1 MSERRIDERRML
13 ILDFDGVLVDSE
25 PVNFESWN
33 LAFDEMLGIRLE
45 DNHFALVGLGL
56 EDIYRLWSRT
66 RDGLELSLELK
77 EQLLARKNEHYFTL
91 GQDRLVPTPGSLELI
106 QRAHADGWY
115 VAIASRSRRKRLLKT
130 LEVMRLPAIFD
141 VVLGAEDVVD
151 PATDHKVHARA
162 PQMFGIDPANCVV
175 VEDSGSGVRN
185 ACACGIGHVI
195 GYTSSVSREKLLAAG
210 AHSVVEHLDEVSLI
224 DIREKWPQS

>member
-1 MSERRIDERRML
+1 MSTDRRML

-33 LAFDEMLGIRLE
+33 RAFDELLGIRLH
-45 DNHFALVGLGL
+45 DDHFALVGLGL
-56 EDIYRLWSRT
+56 EEIYQLWART
-66 RDGLELSLELK
+66 RDDLKMTLELK
-77 EQLLARKNEHYFTL
+77 EQLLTRKNEWYFSL
-91 GQDRLVPTPGSLELI
+91 GENRLVPMPGSLELI
-106 QRAHADGWY
+106 QRAHAEGWY

-130 LEVMRLPAIFD
+130 LEIMRLPAIFD

-162 PQMFGIDPANCVV
+162 PQMFGIDPARCVV
-175 VEDSGSGVRN
+175 IEDSGSGVRN

-195 GYTSSVSREKLLAAG
+195 GYTSSVDRENLYTAG
-210 AHSVVEHLDEVSLI
+210 AHSVVDHLDEVLLSKI
-224 DIREKWPQS
+224 VEKRPQ